1 MRALVIPSG
10 QSLIDEVL
18 SRLKGSERDYS
29 PSLVVFPGKRP
40 SHFLRK
46 AMAAR
51 VGSGFIPPAV
61 FSMDEFVDSLCDEL
75 STVKK
80 LETIDAVALLYDI
93 HRMAPKPLGGKGFLT
108 PDSFFSLGLK
118 IYRDIEELTI
128 EGINPQIVK
137 GIEPFIEEGMPE
149 QTRERLQSLSFFY
162 EQFYRE
168 INSLGFATRSMRYQ
182 FAAEKLDESVIDR
195 FECII
200 FAGFFALTKAE
211 KTLFKKFFPSD
222 NTVFIFQDGVG
233 LYEKLEDLGINYESR
248 GKGAVEPEIH
258 FYSSPDTHGQVLA
271 LGKILGT
278 KLESGDQLDEKT
290 AIVLPS
296 SETLFPLVRQGLSLV
311 PEDAYNVSLGYPLH
325 RTPVFGFLNNLME
338 LVNSMDGDRIYIP
351 DYLKFTLH
359 PYTKNI
365 YYRGKSETTR
375 ILFHAIEEELLK
387 HKAKTFTTLAE
398 IEGNEAFFKD
408 VSRKIPK
415 DEHVISEK
423 LLKEHLTAIHKST
436 IERFITFEN
445 IGNFAKK
452 CIEVLVYIFNN
463 STARRHPLFYPF
475 SESFIR
481 SLEIL
486 PRSLMK
492 DSSFVERSS
501 YFIFFRKYIMTCHT
515 PFSGTPVKGL
525 QVLGSLETR
534 NLKFD
539 NVFVLDANEEVL
551 PDTRKEET
559 LLPFKAREIL
569 GLPTYVDK
577 DKLVAYYFD
586 CLLRGAKDVHLFFIE
601 NDKTERSR
609 FVEKLLWD
617 RQKRDKVTDARP
629 YVRPV
634 QYQVKLVNSIPD
646 SIAKTA
652 QMVSF
657 LKDYHYSPTSVNQYL
672 KCPLQFYYSSVLRL
686 SRKEEIT
693 GEIERDDLGNFVH
706 TVLNRYFFDKKGKLL
721 RETDLTIRQ
730 MDFLIEDLFEKE
742 YGKDPAGSLYLL
754 KRQVKRHMAD
764 VIRYYYV
771 PLVKNKAVTVLD
783 CEEKIQMRVDSFN
796 LTGRLDNVEQR
807 DDKTVIVD
815 FKTGSSQ
822 NYLKIDLEKL
832 DLNRRETWNEAIGS
846 LQLPFYLLLY
856 TEKKMRP
863 IEELNALFL
872 LLGRSKIGAEIE
884 LPLFDGSSAAEMFM
898 PLRKVIL
905 GLLKE
910 ITDPL
915 TPFGPA
921 TDRKK
926 TCPKCNFQYICGT
939 QWIGK

>member
-1 MRALVIPSG
+1 MTVLVIPPQ
-10 QSLIDEVL
+10 QSLIEEVL
-18 SRLKGSERDYS
+18 SHLKGSERDYS
-29 PSLVVFPGKRP
+29 LSLVVFPGKRP

-46 AMAAR
+46 GLACR
-51 VGSGFIPPAV
+51 VGSGFIPPV
-61 FSMDEFVDSLCDEL
+61 LFSMDEFVDSLCDSL
-75 STVKK
+75 RPGKN

-93 HRMAPKPLGGKGFLT
+93 HRKAPRPLGKKGFLT

-128 EGINPQIVK
+128 EGINLQMVK
-137 GIEPFIEEGMPE
+137 GIESFIAGDMPE

-162 EQFYRE
+162 EQFYHE
-168 INSLGFATRSMRYQ
+168 IASLGFATRSMRYR
-182 FAAEKLDESVIDR
+182 FAAENIDESVLDK
-195 FECII
+195 FERII

-211 KTLFKKFFPSD
+211 KALFNKFLPRD

-233 LYEKLEDLGINYESR
+233 LHEKLKGLGIPCESG
-248 GKGAVEPEIH
+248 GKGDVGPEIH
-258 FYSSPDTHGQVLA
+258 FYSSPDTHGEVLA

-278 KLESGDQLDEKT
+278 KLEACGALDEKT

-296 SETLFPLVRQGLSLV
+296 SETLFPLLHQGLSIV
-311 PEDAYNVSLGYPLH
+311 SDDAYNISLGYPLH

-351 DYLKFTLH
+351 DYLKFVLH

-365 YYRGKSETTR
+365 YYRTRSETTR

-398 IEGNEAFFKD
+398 IEGNGTFFQD
-408 VSRKIPK
+408 AIRKIPE
-415 DEHVISEK
+415 DEHVISEE
-423 LLKEHLTAIHKST
+423 LLKEHITAIHKST
-436 IERFITFEN
+436 IERFISFKN
-445 IGNFAKK
+445 IGDFAEK

-463 STARRHPLFYPF
+463 STARLHPLFYPF
-475 SESFIR
+475 SESFIK
-481 SLEIL
+481 SLELL

-501 YFIFFRKYIMTCHT
+501 YFSFFRKYVMTCHT
-515 PFSGTPVKGL
+515 PFPGTPVKGL

-539 NVFVLDANEEVL
+539 RVFVLDANEEVL

-559 LLPFKAREIL
+559 LLPFKVREIL
-569 GLPTYVDK
+569 GLPTYLDR

-586 CLLRGAKDVHLFFIE
+586 CLLKGARDVHLFFIE

-617 RQKRDKVTDARP
+617 RQKKDKATEERP

-634 QYQVKLVNSIPD
+634 QYQVKLVNSIPGL
-646 SIAKTA
+646 IAKTSR
-652 QMVSF
+652 MVSF

-693 GEIERDDLGNFVH
+693 GGIERDDLGSFVH
-706 TVLNRYFFDKKGKLL
+706 SVLHRYFFDKKGKVL
-721 RETDLTIRQ
+721 RESDLTIRQ
-730 MDFLIEDLFEKE
+730 MDFHIEDLFERE

-764 VIRYYYV
+764 LLRYYYV
-771 PLVKNKAVTVLD
+771 PLVKNKAVTVLE
-783 CEEKIQMRVDSFN
+783 CEEAIQIKVDSFN

-807 DDKTVIVD
+807 DEKTVIVD

-832 DLNRRETWNEAIGS
+832 DLDRRETWSEAIGS

-856 TEKKMRP
+856 SEKRMRP
-863 IEELNALFL
+863 VDELNALFL
-872 LLGRSKIGAEIE
+872 LLGRSKIGEGME
-884 LPLFDGSSAAEMFM
+884 LPLFDGPSAAEIFL
-898 PLRKVIL
+898 PLRKVIFE
-905 GLLKE
+905 LLKE
-910 ITDPL
+910 MTDPH
-915 TPFGPA
+915 TPFAPA
-921 TDRKK
+921 SDRRKV
-926 TCPKCNFQYICGT
+926 CPKCNYQYICGT
-939 QWIGK
+939 QWIVK